1 MEEET
6 REMPEKVQRRMG
18 EEAWVEVRAVEG
30 RDGWVEMSGPPRGML
45 TYSSPTAGYAEDYT
59 TGAMMTFAS
68 VFAVLFN
75 GCTGI
80 MAGAN
85 MSGESLL
92 LVGVGV
98 WGVKV
103 ATVSEIGVIGRLAS
117 LSLCSCSSRGAEGPQ
132 QGHSTGHNH
141 CCRLH
146 LLHLH
151 PALLPLQLHL

>member
-6 REMPEKVQRRMG
+6 HETHEKVQRRMG
-18 EEAWVEVRAVEG
+18 GKATRDPCAVWAEVRAVEG
-30 RDGWVEMSGPPRGML
+30 RDGRAEMSGPLRGML
-45 TYSSPTAGYAEDYT
+45 RSSSPSAGYAEDYT

-92 LVGVGV
+92 LVVGCV
-98 WGVKV
+98 
-103 ATVSEIGVIGRLAS
+103 RL
-117 LSLCSCSSRGAEGPQ
+117 
-132 QGHSTGHNH
+132 
-141 CCRLH
+141 RL
-146 LLHLH
+146 
-151 PALLPLQLHL
+151 PP